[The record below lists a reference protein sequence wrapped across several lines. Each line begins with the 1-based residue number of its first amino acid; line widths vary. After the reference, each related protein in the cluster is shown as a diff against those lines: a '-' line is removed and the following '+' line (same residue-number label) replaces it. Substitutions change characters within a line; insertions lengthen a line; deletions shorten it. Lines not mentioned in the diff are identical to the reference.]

1 MANSFLGVDG
11 YIREKLMYI
20 WDSEA
25 KFSGGAP
32 KIVLDNRW

>member
-20 WDSEA
+20 WISEA
-25 KFSGGAP
+25 KVFWGRP
-32 KIVLDNRW
+32 KNSS